1 MRQLFLEGRAL
12 HIFPCRADKRP
23 CTPHGHLDA
32 VSDAE
37 SIAALWARYPSAPLV
52 GVPTGAI
59 GGIDVLDID
68 PNGEGWFQAHR
79 DQLPQTRTHKTGRE
93 GWHLIYRHVT
103 GLRCSNSKI
112 AKGVDIKADGG
123 YIIWWPRAAGGVLCS
138 GPIAPFPAWVIA
150 ALVGTEARSLDSDHL
165 FNIHNGKE
173 CTWFG
178 FEISPNPHRE
188 HLLPL
193 EPTRNIPRRVERIL
207 RVVETAPRGT
217 RNDRLYWAACRFA
230 EIVAEGKLKPNVA
243 EQLLSS
249 AAWLCGLTPD
259 DGKRAVEA
267 TITSGLRSRSR

>member
-1 MRQLFLEGRAL
+1 M
-12 HIFPCRADKRP
+12 
-23 CTPHGHLDA
+23 
-32 VSDAE
+32 
-37 SIAALWARYPSAPLV
+37 
-52 GVPTGAI
+52 
-59 GGIDVLDID
+59 
-68 PNGEGWFQAHR
+68 
-79 DQLPQTRTHKTGRE
+79 
-93 GWHLIYRHVT
+93 
-103 GLRCSNSKI
+103 
-112 AKGVDIKADGG
+112 
-123 YIIWWPRAAGGVLCS
+123 
-138 GPIAPFPAWVIA
+138 IA
-150 ALVGTEARSLDSDHL
+150 ALVGTEARSLDPCHL
-165 FNIHNGKE
+165 FNSHNGKE
-173 CTWFG
+173 CTRFG

-249 AAWLCGLTPD
+249 AAWLCGLTRD